1 VPTAP
6 SPTLWDSPPRDLARA
21 LFAGARDALLVL
33 DRDRR
38 VVDAN
43 GAAAALVGVPPAA
56 LAGAPLDE
64 VLDGAPAGAP
74 LPAGA
79 RLRSGPWVALSATAA
94 GPFTVLSVRAEP
106 RVADRF
112 RNVVEG
118 AVQGV
123 LIHQDERIRYAN
135 TALARMFG
143 YDGPADL
150 VGRALWDTFA
160 PPEHV
165 DVLRARTAA
174 IYAGEAVAP
183 HPGWCAVG
191 KDGRKVWVS
200 TAASLIEWDGRPA
213 VASFYLDISEQK
225 RAEESLRASERFV
238 RAITGASPLTMYVF
252 DRLEWRNVWA
262 NRQITDDLGY
272 TPDDVRAMGPDFLAR
287 LLHPDDLARVPALLA
302 RWDTARDDEVLET
315 EYRMRHADG
324 SWRWFVAHDTVFA
337 RAPDGRVQQFLGT
350 TLDVTARKRA
360 EDELRHSRALYHS
373 LVANLPISLFTK
385 DRAGRFLFANE
396 RFCETAGVSLDA
408 LVGKTDAELW
418 PDELSATFRADDLR
432 VMETGCVLEKEERN
446 RDRTG
451 APIHVHIIKTPVRG
465 AGGEVV
471 GVQGVFWDITA
482 RKHAED
488 ERRQTEARLAAVIAN
503 SPGMAIQWY
512 DADGRVVLWNRA
524 SEEMFGYPAAEA
536 LGRTLDQL
544 IHTPDEFDEFKRT
557 CAAIARTGAPV
568 APTEYAFRRRNGARG
583 TCISTLF
590 AIPGPDGAAWFVCMD
605 LDITERK
612 RAEEERQRL
621 EAQVLQA
628 QKLESLGVL
637 AGGIAHDFNNLLTSV
652 LGYSNL
658 AALELSA
665 ASPARAMLAEIEKAA
680 QRAAE
685 LTQQML
691 AYSGRGKFVVR
702 AVGLDVLVREMHKL
716 LQSVVSKKA
725 VVHLELAAAT
735 VEADATQL
743 RQVVM
748 NLLTNASDALDGQ
761 PGAIAVRTGTRALS
775 ADELRSPFVPD
786 APPAGDYAVLEVA
799 DSGCGM
805 TEETVAR
812 VFDPFFTTKFTG
824 RGLGLAAVLGIVRG
838 HRGSLRIDTAP
849 GRGTTF
855 TVFLPCAPVAP
866 EVAAP
871 DPAAPA
877 PRRGHG
883 PVLVVD
889 DEENVRTFVCR
900 VLAEA
905 GYETLPAGDGAEAL
919 RVLGANPTAVRAAVV
934 DLTMPRVDG
943 WELAGRL
950 SAAAPGLP
958 VLLMSGYTEAE
969 LGRREG
975 RANVAGFLQKP
986 FRAADLLDL
995 LARLAR

>member
-6 SPTLWDSPPRDLARA
+6 PPTLWDTPPRDLARA
-21 LFAGARDALLVL
+21 LFTCARDALLVL

-43 GAAAALVGVPPAA
+43 APAAALVGDVPP
-56 LAGAPLDE
+56 GTPLHDL
-64 VLDGAPAGAP
+64 LDGAPAGAP

-79 RLRSGPWVALSATAA
+79 RLRTGTWVELSATAA
-94 GPFTVLSVRAEP
+94 GPLTVLALRPEQ
-106 RVADRF
+106 RLADRF

-118 AVQGV
+118 SLQGII
-123 LIHQDERIRYAN
+123 IHQDERIRYAN
-135 TALARMFG
+135 PAMARMFG

-150 VGRALWDTFA
+150 VGRALWDMFA
-160 PPEHV
+160 PPEHL

-174 IYAGEAVAP
+174 IYAGEAVPP

-200 TAASLIEWDGRPA
+200 TAASRIEWDGRPA
-213 VASFYLDISEQK
+213 VAAFYLDITEPK
-225 RAEESLRASERFV
+225 RTEDSLRTSERFV
-238 RAITGASPLTMYVF
+238 HAITGASPLTMYLY
-252 DRLEWRNVWA
+252 DRLEGRNVWS
-262 NRQITDDLGY
+262 NRHITEDLGY
-272 TPDDVRAMGPDFLAR
+272 TPDEVRAMGSDFLAR
-287 LLHPDDLARVPALLA
+287 LLHPDDLAQVPALLA
-302 RWDTARDDEVLET
+302 RWDAAQDDEVLET

-337 RAPDGRVQQFLGT
+337 RAPDGRVHQFLGT

-360 EDELRHSRALYHS
+360 EDALRDSQALYHS
-373 LVANLPISLFTK
+373 LVTNLPISLFTK

-396 RFCETAGVSLDA
+396 RFCEAAGVSLHA
-408 LVGKTDAELW
+408 LIGKTDADLW
-418 PDELSATFRADDLR
+418 PDELSVAFRADDLWVMDTGR
-432 VMETGCVLEKEERN
+432 VFEKEEQN

-451 APIHVHIIKTPVRG
+451 TPAHVHVIKTPVRG
-465 AGGEVV
+465 ASGEVV

-482 RKHAED
+482 RKRAED

-524 SEEMFGYPAAEA
+524 SEEMFGYPAADA
-536 LGRTLDQL
+536 LGRTLDEL
-544 IHTPDEFDEFKRT
+544 IHTPEDFDLFKRT
-557 CAAIARTGAPV
+557 CAEIARTGAPI
-568 APTEYAFRRRNGARG
+568 APTEYTFRRRNGERG

-590 AIPGPDGAAWFVCMD
+590 AIPGPAGAHWFVCMD
-605 LDITERK
+605 LDITARK
-612 RAEEERQRL
+612 RAEDERQRL
-621 EAQVLQA
+621 EAQVRQA
-628 QKLESLGVL
+628 HKLESLGVL

-652 LGYSNL
+652 LGYANL
-658 AALELSA
+658 AALDLPAEA
-665 ASPARAMLAEIEKAA
+665 PARPMLAEIEKAA

-702 AVGLDVLVREMHKL
+702 AVGLDTLVREMHKL

-725 VVHLELAAAT
+725 VMHLDLAPAT

-748 NLLTNASDALDGQ
+748 NLLTNASDALEGR
-761 PGAIAVRTGTRALS
+761 PGAIAVRTGARALT
-775 ADELRSPFVPD
+775 ADELRSPFVQD

-855 TVFLPCAPVAP
+855 TVFLPLAPAAL

-871 DPAAPA
+871 DPAAPP
-877 PRRGHG
+877 PRRGSG

-900 VLAEA
+900 VLTDA
-905 GYETLPAGDGAEAL
+905 GYEPLPAGDGAEAQ
-919 RVLGANPTAVRAAVV
+919 RVLTAHPTTVRAAVV

-943 WELAGRL
+943 WELAGQL
-950 SAAAPGLP
+950 STAAPGLP

-975 RANVAGFLQKP
+975 RANVAGFIQKP